1 MESDVTNEESEV
13 EKEKVAATQEE
24 GSAAHEEKDM
34 TEEGSATK
42 EDDEIKKENAVV
54 EEENVVTPTAVEE
67 EAPVAP
73 EESSVPA
80 EESSEVKEESVVA
93 EHDTTKLWYVIHT
106 YSGFENKVKLSL
118 EERFAHAGLTD
129 KLGDIIIPTEE
140 VVEIR
145 GGKKKIS
152 SRKFYPGYVLISV
165 DMDQDIWYLI
175 KNTSKVTG
183 FPGGASPA
191 PLSAA
196 EVKDVMDQIKGEAK
210 TPKPKFIFEKGENVR
225 VIEGPFMNFNGVVE
239 EVNPDKGKVK
249 VMVSIFGRAT
259 PVELEFPQIERV

>member
-1 MESDVTNEESEV
+1 VESDVTDEENSVNKEESAV
-13 EKEKVAATQEE
+13 PKKEE
-24 GSAAHEEKDM
+24 GSAAPEENNVTPEEKAVI
-34 TEEGSATK
+34 EEEKAVAQ
-42 EDDEIKKENAVV
+42 AVV
-54 EEENVVTPTAVEE
+54 EKEVIATPEENSVSAEESAAVEE
-67 EAPVAP
+67 DSV
-73 EESSVPA
+73 EEDSM
-80 EESSEVKEESVVA
+80 VVEQDSA
-93 EHDTTKLWYVIHT
+93 KQWYVIHV

-118 EERFAHAGLTD
+118 EERFAHEGISD
-129 KLGDIIIPTEE
+129 KLGDIVIPVEE

-152 SRKFYPGYVLISV
+152 SRKFYPGYVLIRV
-165 DMDQDIWYLI
+165 EMDQDIWYLI

-183 FPGGASPA
+183 FPGGVSPA
-191 PLSAA
+191 PLTAI
-196 EVKDVMDQIKGEAK
+196 EVKDIMDQIKGEAK
-210 TPKPKFIFEKGENVR
+210 APKQKFIFEKGENVR

>member
-1 MESDVTNEESEV
+1 MESDVTNEESDV
-13 EKEKVAATQEE
+13 DK
-24 GSAAHEEKDM
+24 
-34 TEEGSATK
+34 K
-42 EDDEIKKENAVV
+42 EDAVTDEEASVTPEENNVV
-54 EEENVVTPTAVEE
+54 EEKAAAPVVVEEAAAAAPGENSAAVEE
-67 EAPVAP
+67 NAEV
-73 EESSVPA
+73 EEEGGMTEQDPA
-80 EESSEVKEESVVA
+80 K
-93 EHDTTKLWYVIHT
+93 KWYVIHT
-106 YSGFENKVKLSL
+106 YSGFENKVKMSL

>member
-1 MESDVTNEESEV
+1 MTNEEDSV
-13 EKEKVAATQEE
+13 NKEESDAPKEE
-24 GSAAHEEKDM
+24 GSTSQEENNAV
-34 TEEGSATK
+34 EGEGSVAQ
-42 EDDEIKKENAVV
+42 AVA
-54 EEENVVTPTAVEE
+54 EET
-67 EAPVAP
+67 P
-73 EESSVPA
+73 EEDSPPA
-80 EESSEVKEESVVA
+80 EDSMVVDEDSA
-93 EHDTTKLWYVIHT
+93 KQWYVIHT

-118 EERFAHAGLTD
+118 EERFAHEGLTD
-129 KLGDIIIPTEE
+129 KLGDIVIPVEE

-152 SRKFYPGYVLISV
+152 SRKFYPGYVLINV
-165 DMDQDIWYLI
+165 EMDQDIWYLV

-191 PLSAA
+191 PLSAT

-210 TPKPKFIFEKGENVR
+210 SPKQKFIFEKGENVR

>member
-1 MESDVTNEESEV
+1 MV
-13 EKEKVAATQEE
+13 EQD
-24 GSAAHEEKDM
+24 SA
-34 TEEGSATK
+34 
-42 EDDEIKKENAVV
+42 KK
-54 EEENVVTPTAVEE
+54 
-67 EAPVAP
+67 
-73 EESSVPA
+73 
-80 EESSEVKEESVVA
+80 
-93 EHDTTKLWYVIHT
+93 WYVIHT

-118 EERFAHAGLTD
+118 EERFAHEGLTD
-129 KLGDIIIPTEE
+129 KLGDIVIPVEE

-145 GGKKKIS
+145 GGKKKVS
-152 SRKFYPGYVLISV
+152 SRKFYPGYVLINV

-175 KNTSKVTG
+175 KNTPKVTG

-191 PLSAA
+191 PLTAT

-210 TPKPKFIFEKGENVR
+210 APKQKFVFEKGENVR

>member
-1 MESDVTNEESEV
+1 MESDVTNEENDVGNE
-13 EKEKVAATQEE
+13 EKAVTQEE
-24 GSAAHEEKDM
+24 GSE
-34 TEEGSATK
+34 TQ
-42 EDDEIKKENAVV
+42 KENEVVKEEQAVAPAVV
-54 EEENVVTPTAVEE
+54 EEEKAASPEENSVTTEASAVVEE
-67 EAPVAP
+67 ESAVP
-73 EESSVPA
+73 EPDS
-80 EESSEVKEESVVA
+80 
-93 EHDTTKLWYVIHT
+93 TKKWYVIHT
-106 YSGFENKVKLSL
+106 YSGFENKVKMSL

-183 FPGGASPA
+183 FPGGATPA

>member
-1 MESDVTNEESEV
+1 MESDVTGEDNSVNKEENDV
-13 EKEKVAATQEE
+13 PQEE
-24 GSAAHEEKDM
+24 GSPAQEENNVVEEEK
-34 TEEGSATK
+34 AVAQ
-42 EDDEIKKENAVV
+42 AVV
-54 EEENVVTPTAVEE
+54 EEEVAATP
-67 EAPVAP
+67 EA
-73 EESSVPA
+73 ESEPAA
-80 EESSEVKEESVVA
+80 EESVTAEEDSMVVDEDSA
-93 EHDTTKLWYVIHT
+93 KQWYVIHT

-118 EERFAHAGLTD
+118 EERFSHEGLSD
-129 KLGDIIIPTEE
+129 KLGDIVIPVEE

-145 GGKKKIS
+145 GGKKKVS
-152 SRKFYPGYVLISV
+152 SRKFYPGYVLINV
-165 DMDQDIWYLI
+165 EMDQDIWYLI

-191 PLSAA
+191 PLTAT

-210 TPKPKFIFEKGENVR
+210 TPKQKFIFEKGENVR

>member
-1 MESDVTNEESEV
+1 MADEENSV
-13 EKEKVAATQEE
+13 NKEENAVPE
-24 GSAAHEEKDM
+24 
-34 TEEGSATK
+34 EEGSATQEENNVIK
-42 EDDEIKKENAVV
+42 EEKAVAQAVV
-54 EEENVVTPTAVEE
+54 EEEVVATPEEDSVPAAEESAAVEE
-67 EAPVAP
+67 D
-73 EESSVPA
+73 SM
-80 EESSEVKEESVVA
+80 VVEQDSA
-93 EHDTTKLWYVIHT
+93 KQWYVIHT

-118 EERFAHAGLTD
+118 EDRFAHEGLTD
-129 KLGDIIIPTEE
+129 KLGDIVIPVEE

-152 SRKFYPGYVLISV
+152 SRKFYPGYVLINV
-165 DMDQDIWYLI
+165 EMDQDIWYLI

-191 PLSAA
+191 PLTAT

-210 TPKPKFIFEKGENVR
+210 APKQKFIFEKGENVR

-249 VMVSIFGRAT
+249 VMVSIFGRST

>member
-1 MESDVTNEESEV
+1 MESDVTNEENDV
-13 EKEKVAATQEE
+13 DKKEGAVTQEE
-24 GSAAHEEKDM
+24 GSVAQENNDVIKEEK
-34 TEEGSATK
+34 
-42 EDDEIKKENAVV
+42 AVV
-54 EEENVVTPTAVEE
+54 EEEAAATPEENREAAEEETAVVEE
-67 EAPVAP
+67 D
-73 EESSVPA
+73 SG
-80 EESSEVKEESVVA
+80 VA
-93 EHDTTKLWYVIHT
+93 EQDPAKLWYVIHT

-183 FPGGASPA
+183 FPGGATPA

>member
-1 MESDVTNEESEV
+1 VDDEENSV
-13 EKEKVAATQEE
+13 NKEENAVPE
-24 GSAAHEEKDM
+24 
-34 TEEGSATK
+34 EEGSATQEENDVIK
-42 EDDEIKKENAVV
+42 EEKAVV
-54 EEENVVTPTAVEE
+54 EEEKAVAQAVVEEEVVATPEEDSVPAAEESAAVEE
-67 EAPVAP
+67 D
-73 EESSVPA
+73 SM
-80 EESSEVKEESVVA
+80 VVEQDSA
-93 EHDTTKLWYVIHT
+93 KQWYVIHT

-118 EERFAHAGLTD
+118 EDRFAHEGLTD
-129 KLGDIIIPTEE
+129 KLGDIVIPVEE

-152 SRKFYPGYVLISV
+152 SRKFYPGYVLINV
-165 DMDQDIWYLI
+165 EMDQDIWYLI

-191 PLSAA
+191 PLTAA
-196 EVKDVMDQIKGEAK
+196 EVKGVMDQIKGEAK
-210 TPKPKFIFEKGENVR
+210 APKQKFIFEKGENVR
-225 VIEGPFMNFNGVVE
+225 VIEGPFVNFNGVVE

>member
-1 MESDVTNEESEV
+1 MMESDVTNEENGV
-13 EKEKVAATQEE
+13 RKEESDVTHEE
-24 GSAAHEEKDM
+24 GSAAPAKVTAEEVSEASEEKA
-34 TEEGSATK
+34 GA
-42 EDDEIKKENAVV
+42 EDDKAEV
-54 EEENVVTPTAVEE
+54 
-67 EAPVAP
+67 
-73 EESSVPA
+73 A
-80 EESSEVKEESVVA
+80 EESPAVEDPAK
-93 EHDTTKLWYVIHT
+93 KWYVIHT

-118 EERFAHAGLTD
+118 EERFAHSGLTD

-145 GGKKKIS
+145 GGKKKVS

-175 KNTSKVTG
+175 KNTPKVTG

-191 PLSAA
+191 PLSKM

>member
-1 MESDVTNEESEV
+1 MMESDVTGEGNDVNKEENDV
-13 EKEKVAATQEE
+13 PQEE
-24 GSAAHEEKDM
+24 GSPAQEESSAVEEEK
-34 TEEGSATK
+34 AVAQ
-42 EDDEIKKENAVV
+42 AVV
-54 EEENVVTPTAVEE
+54 EEGVAATPE
-67 EAPVAP
+67 
-73 EESSVPA
+73 
-80 EESSEVKEESVVA
+80 EESVAVEDGSMA
-93 EHDTTKLWYVIHT
+93 VDEDSAKQWYVIHV

-118 EERFAHAGLTD
+118 EERFAHEGLSD
-129 KLGDIIIPTEE
+129 KLGDIVIPVEE

-145 GGKKKIS
+145 GGKKKVS

-165 DMDQDIWYLI
+165 EMDQDIWYLI

-191 PLSAA
+191 PLTAT

-210 TPKPKFIFEKGENVR
+210 APKQKFIFEKGENVR

>member
-1 MESDVTNEESEV
+1 MADEENSV
-13 EKEKVAATQEE
+13 NKEENAVPE
-24 GSAAHEEKDM
+24 
-34 TEEGSATK
+34 EEGSATQEENNVIK
-42 EDDEIKKENAVV
+42 EEKTVVEEEKAVAQAVV
-54 EEENVVTPTAVEE
+54 EEEVVATPEEDSVPAAEESAAVEE
-67 EAPVAP
+67 D
-73 EESSVPA
+73 SM
-80 EESSEVKEESVVA
+80 VVEQDSA
-93 EHDTTKLWYVIHT
+93 KQWYVIHT

-118 EERFAHAGLTD
+118 EDRFAHEGLTD
-129 KLGDIIIPTEE
+129 KLGDIVIPVEE

-152 SRKFYPGYVLISV
+152 SRKFYPGYVLINV
-165 DMDQDIWYLI
+165 EMDQDIWYLI

-191 PLSAA
+191 PLTAA

-210 TPKPKFIFEKGENVR
+210 APKQKFIFEKGENVR

-259 PVELEFPQIERV
+259 PVEL

>member
-1 MESDVTNEESEV
+1 MESDVTNEENDV
-13 EKEKVAATQEE
+13 DKEKDAVTQEE
-24 GSAAHEEKDM
+24 GSATQDENKAMEEEK
-34 TEEGSATK
+34 TVAPAVIEEEVTTTPEANSTTAE
-42 EDDEIKKENAVV
+42 EDAVV
-54 EEENVVTPTAVEE
+54 E
-67 EAPVAP
+67 
-73 EESSVPA
+73 
-80 EESSEVKEESVVA
+80 EESVVA
-93 EHDTTKLWYVIHT
+93 EQDSTKKWYVIHT

-183 FPGGASPA
+183 FPGGATPA

>member
-1 MESDVTNEESEV
+1 MESDVTNEEND
-13 EKEKVAATQEE
+13 VAQEE
-24 GSAAHEEKDM
+24 DAV
-34 TEEGSATK
+34 TK
-42 EDDEIKKENAVV
+42 EESPATPEGNNVV
-54 EEENVVTPTAVEE
+54 EEEKAAVEE
-67 EAPVAP
+67 E
-73 EESSVPA
+73 
-80 EESSEVKEESVVA
+80 SVVV
-93 EHDTTKLWYVIHT
+93 EQDPTKQWYVIHT
-106 YSGFENKVKLSL
+106 YSGFENKVKMSL

-191 PLSAA
+191 PLSAT
-196 EVKDVMDQIKGEAK
+196 EVKDVMDRIKGEAK

>member
-1 MESDVTNEESEV
+1 MMESDVTNEENSVDDEENAV
-13 EKEKVAATQEE
+13 TNEE
-24 GSAAHEEKDM
+24 GSAPQEENKVV
-34 TEEGSATK
+34 EEDKVVTQ
-42 EDDEIKKENAVV
+42 AVV
-54 EEENVVTPTAVEE
+54 EEESPAADLGEDAESAVKD
-67 EAPVAP
+67 A
-73 EESSVPA
+73 
-80 EESSEVKEESVVA
+80 VA
-93 EHDTTKLWYVIHT
+93 EQDSAKKWYVIHT

-118 EERFAHAGLTD
+118 EERFAHEGLTD
-129 KLGDIIIPTEE
+129 KLGDIVIPVEE

-152 SRKFYPGYVLISV
+152 SRKFYPGYVLINV

-191 PLSAA
+191 PLTAA

-210 TPKPKFIFEKGENVR
+210 APKPKFIFEKGENVR

>member
-1 MESDVTNEESEV
+1 MESDVANEENEAN
-13 EKEKVAATQEE
+13 KDGGAAIPEE
-24 GSAAHEEKDM
+24 NNM
-34 TEEGSATK
+34 TEEKTA
-42 EDDEIKKENAVV
+42 APVV
-54 EEENVVTPTAVEE
+54 EETA
-67 EAPVAP
+67 AAP
-73 EESSVPA
+73 EESDVTA
-80 EESSEVKEESVVA
+80 EENTEVEEGGMVA
-93 EHDTTKLWYVIHT
+93 QDPTKKWYVIHT

-183 FPGGASPA
+183 FPGGATPA

>member
-1 MESDVTNEESEV
+1 MADEENSV
-13 EKEKVAATQEE
+13 NKEENAVPE
-24 GSAAHEEKDM
+24 
-34 TEEGSATK
+34 EEGSATQEENNVIK
-42 EDDEIKKENAVV
+42 EEKTVVEEEKAVAQAVV
-54 EEENVVTPTAVEE
+54 EEEVVATPEEDSVPAAEESAAVEE
-67 EAPVAP
+67 D
-73 EESSVPA
+73 SM
-80 EESSEVKEESVVA
+80 VVEQDSA
-93 EHDTTKLWYVIHT
+93 KQWYVIHT

-118 EERFAHAGLTD
+118 EDRFAHEGLTD
-129 KLGDIIIPTEE
+129 KLGDIVSPVEE

-152 SRKFYPGYVLISV
+152 SRKFYPGYVLINV
-165 DMDQDIWYLI
+165 EMDQDIWYLI

-191 PLSAA
+191 PLTAT

-210 TPKPKFIFEKGENVR
+210 APKQKFIFEKGENVR

-249 VMVSIFGRAT
+249 VMVSIFGRST

>member
-1 MESDVTNEESEV
+1 MTNEENDV
-13 EKEKVAATQEE
+13 DKEENAVTEE
-24 GSAAHEEKDM
+24 ASAAQKENDVTEEK
-34 TEEGSATK
+34 TVAP
-42 EDDEIKKENAVV
+42 AVV
-54 EEENVVTPTAVEE
+54 EEETDA
-67 EAPVAP
+67 AP
-73 EESSVPA
+73 EESSVA
-80 EESSEVKEESVVA
+80 EEVSATVEEDAGVSPL
-93 EHDTTKLWYVIHT
+93 DTTKKWYVIHT